1 MKKKIAQRPV
11 ATPETLLSQNI
22 ALNLLEQHSYDNAD
36 ASALFALSSLLGDY
50 AKEIGQ
56 QIKAN
61 AEVSGRATPNLLD
74 AMLAAEEYGMTKET
88 QLKHLRQ
95 VPTSEERGL
104 WRRGTLNDVS
114 HKASEEIKRRLVKNE
129 VEQIDR
135 LKQNELNE
143 FQDKLN
149 TVLVEKGDEK

>member
-1 MKKKIAQRPV
+1 M
-11 ATPETLLSQNI
+11 
-22 ALNLLEQHSYDNAD
+22 
-36 ASALFALSSLLGDY
+36 FALSSLLGDY

-61 AEVSGRATPNLLD
+61 AEVSGRANPNLLD

-88 QLKHLRQ
+88 QFKHLRQ

-104 WRRGTLNDVS
+104 WRRGTLYDVS

-135 LKQNELNE
+135 LKQNELSE

-149 TVLVEKGDEK
+149 TVLVEKGDEKSTKQIRDATFGCIPEAFHSCLPIPQSITSMD